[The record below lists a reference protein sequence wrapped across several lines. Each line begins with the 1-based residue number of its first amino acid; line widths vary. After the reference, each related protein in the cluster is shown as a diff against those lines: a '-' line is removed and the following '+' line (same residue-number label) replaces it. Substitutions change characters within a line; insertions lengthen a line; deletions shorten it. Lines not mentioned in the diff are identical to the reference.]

1 MNRNVVVTIGSMI
14 FGSLTSGSIKISTT
28 IARKRKNA
36 MTLARRRRRKR
47 NTIVSLVKNTDT
59 LAVIAKD

>member
-14 FGSLTSGSIKISTT
+14 FGSLTSGSIKTSTT

-36 MTLARRRRRKR
+36 MTLARRRKR
-47 NTIVSLVKNTDT
+47 NTIVSLVKNTDI

>member
-1 MNRNVVVTIGSMI
+1 MNGNIIVIFGLMI

-36 MTLARRRRRKR
+36 MTLARKKRKR
-47 NTIVSLVKNTDT
+47 KEIALAKNAAT

>member
-1 MNRNVVVTIGSMI
+1 MNGNIIVTIGLMI

-36 MTLARRRRRKR
+36 MTLARKRRKR

-59 LAVIAKD
+59 LAVIGND

>member
-1 MNRNVVVTIGSMI
+1 MNGNIIVIFGLMI
-14 FGSLTSGSIKISTT
+14 FGSLTSGSIRISTT

-36 MTLARRRRRKR
+36 MTLARKRRKR
-47 NTIVSLVKNTDT
+47 KDIALAKNAAT

>member
-1 MNRNVVVTIGSMI
+1 MNGNIIVAIGLMS
-14 FGSLTSGSIKISTT
+14 FGSLTSGSIKISMT

-36 MTLARRRRRKR
+36 MTLARRRKERK
-47 NTIVSLVKNTDT
+47 TIVSLVKNTDT

>member
-1 MNRNVVVTIGSMI
+1 MNGNIIVIFGLMI

-36 MTLARRRRRKR
+36 MTLARKRRKR
-47 NTIVSLVKNTDT
+47 KEIALAKNAAT

>member
-1 MNRNVVVTIGSMI
+1 MNRNVIVAIGSMI

-36 MTLARRRRRKR
+36 MTLARKRRKR
-47 NTIVSLVKNTDT
+47 KEIALAKNAAT